1 MVPGSLLIQR
11 VDMVRSTVEE
21 DSWVLTEWSQPTLA
35 PHLVTGFELF
45 RSTDNINFSRIAVL
59 PAAQTSYEDRNVSVK
74 SQNYYYRVKV
84 SNACSLEA
92 SPGYES
98 SSILLLAS
106 PDQRYGVELRW
117 TPYKNWDTG
126 VEEYVI
132 EEWNPQSGTWDYVKT
147 VDGST
152 TQTGVE

>member
-1 MVPGSLLIQR
+1 
-11 VDMVRSTVEE
+11 MVRSTVEE
-21 DSWVLTEWSQPTLA
+21 DSWVLTEWSQPVLA
-35 PHLVTGFELF
+35 PQLVTGFELF
-45 RSTDNINFSRIAVL
+45 RSTDNLNFTRIAVL

-98 SSILLLAS
+98 SSILLLAN

-117 TPYKNWDTG
+117 TPYKNWSTG

-132 EEWNPQSGTWDYVKT
+132 EEWNNQTGTWDYVKT